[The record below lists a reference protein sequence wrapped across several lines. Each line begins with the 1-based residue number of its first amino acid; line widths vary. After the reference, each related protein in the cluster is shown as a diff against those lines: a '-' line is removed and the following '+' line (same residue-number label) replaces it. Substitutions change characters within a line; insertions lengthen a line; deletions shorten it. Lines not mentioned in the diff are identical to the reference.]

1 MIRRALWHVLPDL
14 RPVKSSEFYLVPG
27 QLVLPRKVALVY
39 VQVAQNPRS
48 GSHRAGGE
56 GGLRWALVALWR
68 LYIIHEHANNCL
80 F

>member
-1 MIRRALWHVLPDL
+1 MVRRALWHVLPDL
-14 RPVKSSEFYLVPG
+14 RSVKSSGFYLVPG
-27 QLVLPRKVALVY
+27 QLVFPGNVALVY
-39 VQVAQNPRS
+39 VQVTQDLRS

-56 GGLRWALVALWR
+56 GGSRWALVVLCR